1 MAGLTLSEADVRAL
15 RSVVEFCRHDSH
27 EAAVPWSALYLI
39 REMLHADWVEFAGL
53 DPTAT
58 TAFVCQEIGDGGKEE
73 GFGLEADKTHD
84 RPFWWYFW
92 ETECVA
98 HRGRTDDSDTTSP
111 KDFYA
116 GLGWRSL
123 PMYADLADHPAGI
136 DRYLVAVTSDGPGR
150 TLRILCK
157 RGHGRAFGE
166 REKFLLTLVSPHVV
180 ESYRRSQAT
189 RSGTASTLT
198 PRQRQLLH
206 LVSEG
211 WTNAQIARRTNLSEA
226 TVRTH
231 LANIY
236 SRLGVRSRTE
246 AVARGLGSPVG
257 LPH

>member
-15 RSVVEFCRHDSH
+15 RAVIEFCRHDSH
-27 EAAVPWSALYLI
+27 EAAVPWSALYLL

-53 DPTAT
+53 DPAAT
-58 TAFVCQEIGDGGKEE
+58 TAYVCQEIGDGNEDEWVEFETEE
-73 GFGLEADKTHD
+73 TQD

-92 ETECVA
+92 ETECA
-98 HRGRTDDSDTTSP
+98 AYPELTGDFDTKTP
-111 KDFYA
+111 EDFYT

-123 PMYADLADHPAGI
+123 PMYADLARPAGI

-150 TLRILCK
+150 TLKIICK
-157 RGHGRAFGE
+157 RRPGRAFGE

-180 ESYRRSQAT
+180 ESYRRSQTT
-189 RSGTASTLT
+189 RSGAANTLT
-198 PRQRQLLH
+198 PRQRELLH
-206 LVSEG
+206 LVSAG

-236 SRLGVRSRTE
+236 SRLGVRSRTA
-246 AVARGLGSPVG
+246 AVTRGLGSPAG
-257 LPH
+257 LAR

>member
-15 RSVVEFCRHDSH
+15 RSVIEFCRHDSH
-27 EAAVPWSALYLI
+27 EAAVPWSALYLL

-58 TAFVCQEIGDGGKEE
+58 TAFVCQELGDGSEEE
-73 GFGLEADKTHD
+73 GFGIEADKD
-84 RPFWWYFW
+84 
-92 ETECVA
+92 
-98 HRGRTDDSDTTSP
+98 
-111 KDFYA
+111 
-116 GLGWRSL
+116 
-123 PMYADLADHPAGI
+123 PAGI

-157 RGHGRAFGE
+157 RGPGRAFGE

-180 ESYRRSQAT
+180 ESYRRSQTT
-189 RSGTASTLT
+189 RPGTANILT
-198 PRQRQLLH
+198 PRQRQLLQ
-206 LVSEG
+206 LVSAG

-231 LANIY
+231 LTNIY
-236 SRLGVRSRTE
+236 ARLGVRSRTE

-257 LPH
+257 LTR